1 MLPMPTLDALALTGL
16 FGVTGLIHMAGP
28 RFLRAA
34 YRSWGFP
41 SNAHRVIGVLEI
53 LTALFLSNPVTR
65 IWGVILAGFV
75 IFFATVALLNRGKYA
90 YSVPGLLLMLALVP
104 ASLAGPL

>member
-1 MLPMPTLDALALTGL
+1 MLPMPTLDALVFTGI
-16 FGVTGLIHMAGP
+16 FGVSGLIHIAGP

-34 YRSWGFP
+34 YRRWGFP
-41 SNAHRVIGVLEI
+41 RSTHSVVGVLET
-53 LTALFLSNPVTR
+53 LAALFLSNPVTR